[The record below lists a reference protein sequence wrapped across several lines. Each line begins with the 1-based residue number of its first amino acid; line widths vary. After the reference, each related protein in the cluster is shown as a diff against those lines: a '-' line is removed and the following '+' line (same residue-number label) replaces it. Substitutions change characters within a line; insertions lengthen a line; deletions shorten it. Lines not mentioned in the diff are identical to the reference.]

1 MRGTD
6 NLREYLQEAI
16 LPNMLHDPNAPPMP
30 PEGHKSHLNKLKV
43 RPESWRRLES
53 MYFLPDECQ
62 FSTAVLTWAENQVP
76 REPLEEEDEDPVS
89 GVTLTVPCP
98 NASRYEIPLYKE
110 TRPNNIARLFK
121 WIDTYPLATVQRTMH
136 LLHPELKKWQFFL
149 PDDYH
154 SPGDIGIFQHF
165 MWSPSVEETRR
176 LNPAELRAAERKQV
190 VVAFQPPWVLSP
202 QDMKAFVRCRSYPTY
217 RAPGH
222 IYPTDLQSEE
232 RLWGKLWDLCVH
244 RNTPWFVLTSYHQ
257 WVFGRF
263 SDRWTAAHISD
274 VYEWDAS
281 SPTII
286 ECLAFWI
293 ANAMNLTNNSPF
305 PQVCESD
312 RSMACQTM
320 STVYDAMVQGN
331 RAAVA
336 LYHL

>member
-16 LPNMLHDPNAPPMP
+16 LPKMMHNPNSPPMP
-30 PEGHKSHLNKLKV
+30 LPGHKSHLNNLKV

-53 MYFLPDECQ
+53 MYLLQEECQ
-62 FSTAVLTWAENQVP
+62 FATAVSTWAESKIP
-76 REPLEEEDEDPVS
+76 RRPLEEDDEDPVS
-89 GVTLTVPCP
+89 GVSLTVPCP

-110 TRPNNIARLFK
+110 TRPDNIARLFK
-121 WIDTYPLATVQRTMH
+121 WIDTYPLTTVERTMH
-136 LLHPELKKWQFFL
+136 LLHPELKKWRFSL

-154 SPGDIGIFQHF
+154 SPGDINIFQHF
-165 MWSPSVEETRR
+165 MWKLSEEGIGR
-176 LNPAELRAAERKQV
+176 LNPAGLRVVQRKQV
-190 VVAFQPPWVLSP
+190 VIAFQPPWVLSP

-222 IYPTDLQSEE
+222 AYPTELQSEE
-232 RLWGKLWDLCVH
+232 RLWGRLWDLCVH

-263 SDRWTAAHISD
+263 SDRWTAAHITD
-274 VYEWDAS
+274 IYEWNAS

-286 ECLAFWI
+286 ECLAFWT
-293 ANAMNLTNNSPF
+293 ANAMDLTNF
-305 PQVCESD
+305 ALPQVCESD
-312 RSMACQTM
+312 SKSMACQTIC
-320 STVYDAMVQGN
+320 TVYDAMVQGN
-331 RAAVA
+331 RAAIA